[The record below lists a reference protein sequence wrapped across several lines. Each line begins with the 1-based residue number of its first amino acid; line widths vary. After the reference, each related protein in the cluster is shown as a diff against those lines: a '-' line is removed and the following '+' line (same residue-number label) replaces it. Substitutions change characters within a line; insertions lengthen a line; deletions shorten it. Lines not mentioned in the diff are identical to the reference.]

1 MGGSDE
7 RAEGACGRERVHE
20 VARDGALLIS
30 IKLVAEA
37 GERAAERVATL
48 GVLIERLD
56 LLGQRRDHVV
66 QERARPCDK
75 LCVCVCVWQHKGQV
89 TVVLGVCEL
98 WRHTGS
104 SVLGA

>member
-75 LCVCVCVWQHKGQV
+75 LCVCVRQHKGQV

-98 WRHTGS
+98 WRYTGS